1 MRLAKGSALVKQ
13 KAQQVIARTL
23 ARCQEKGLL
32 PPLTGEAVI
41 QAPNNPAHGDWS
53 SNAAMLLA
61 KTAGKPP
68 RAIAQLL
75 LDNLID
81 EERIV
86 LKAEI
91 AGPGFLN
98 LWIAPRVWLD
108 ALGQVFRDGPRF
120 GTSASGAGKRVLVE
134 YVSANPTGPMHVGHG
149 RGAVVG
155 DAIATLLAASGFT
168 VTREYYIND
177 AGGQVKQLGKSL
189 FVRYRELCGIPVPRP
204 ELPRPP
210 EPPRT
215 PEEKKQKR
223 EWDEAMARILP
234 YPGEY
239 MVDVAKAFRERYGE
253 RHLDASDE
261 VQHGLFTDF
270 AIAELLE
277 VIKEDLKALDIRFDT
292 WFSERSLHAQQ
303 AIDRAVVSLTERGH
317 MFRGVLPPPMDAA
330 HAEDWEPREQL
341 LFRAKNFGDD
351 QDRPL
356 QKSDGSYTYFAADIA
371 YHKDKLDRGHE
382 WLVDV
387 WGADHGGY
395 VRRVKA
401 AVEALTAKKG
411 ALDVVLVQ
419 MVNLVKGGIPF
430 KMSKRAGTFVTLRD
444 VVEEAGRD
452 ATRVMFL
459 MKRSDSQLEFDL
471 DLVKKQT
478 LENPVFYVQYG
489 HARCVN
495 IFKRA
500 AQDGFSLPAFDA
512 SLLERR
518 LTDPDELDLVKRVL
532 SFPSVVEGAAR
543 SLEPHRIV
551 FFVHEASAMF
561 QAYYTRGKKE
571 PALRVIQ
578 PSDPE
583 LTRARLLL
591 VGALQTIF
599 ANALGLLGVSAPD
612 WMEAPEVP
620 QAPKDLEGGE
630 A

>member
-1 MRLAKGSALVKQ
+1 MRLAKGSAPVKQ

-23 ARCQEKGLL
+23 ARCQEQGLL
-32 PPLTGEAVI
+32 PPIAGEAVI

-61 KTAGKPP
+61 KAAGKPP
-68 RAIAQLL
+68 RAVAQVL
-75 LDNLID
+75 LDNLTD
-81 EERIV
+81 EEGVV

-108 ALGQVFRDGPRF
+108 ALGQLFSEGPRF
-120 GTSASGAGKRVLVE
+120 GTSAGGAGKRVMVE
-134 YVSANPTGPMHVGHG
+134 FVSANPTGPMHVGHG

-155 DAIATLLAASGFT
+155 DAIATLLGATGFA

-177 AGGQVKQLGKSL
+177 AGGQVKQLGQSL
-189 FVRYRELCGIPVPRP
+189 FVRYRELCGIALPRP

-210 EPPRT
+210 ESPRT
-215 PEEKKQKR
+215 PEEKAQKR
-223 EWDEAMARILP
+223 EWDEAMARLLP

-239 MVDVAKAFRERYGE
+239 LVDVARAFKDRYGE
-253 RHLDASDE
+253 RHLDATLAE
-261 VQHGLFTDF
+261 QHGLFTDF
-270 AIAELLE
+270 AIAELLQ
-277 VIKEDLKALDIRFDT
+277 VIKEDLKALDIRFDS

-303 AIDRAVVSLTERGH
+303 SIDRAVASLTERGH
-317 MFRGVLPPPMDAA
+317 MFRGVLPPPKDQA
-330 HAEDWEPREQL
+330 HAEDYEPREQL
-341 LFRAKNFGDD
+341 LFRAKGFGDD

-401 AVEALTAKKG
+401 AVEALTGKKG

-419 MVNLVKGGIPF
+419 MVNLVKGGVPF

-444 VVEEAGRD
+444 VIAEAGRD

-459 MKRSDSQLEFDL
+459 MKRADSQLEFDL

-478 LENPVFYVQYG
+478 LENPVFYIQYG
-489 HARCVN
+489 HARCAN

-500 AQDGFSLPAFDA
+500 AEAGFSPPDFDA
-512 SLLERR
+512 ALLEKR
-518 LTDPDELDLVKRVL
+518 LTHPDELDLVKRVL

-551 FFVHEASAMF
+551 FYVHEASAAF

-571 PALRVIQ
+571 PGLRVIQ

-591 VGALQTIF
+591 VGALQTVF
-599 ANALGLLGVSAPD
+599 ANALGLLGVNAPV
-612 WMEAPEVP
+612 WME
-620 QAPKDLEGGE
+620 APKDLESGE
-630 A
+630 E